1 MINVASLSIEET
13 ASLILNALDLEDHS
27 YYGTETTEKAI
38 NHFCLFLKKHW
49 SVTTKFLRCHT
60 PVFIYLHLSLLMFH
74 MFECLVQNIQYM
86 RIIKTIQNR
95 FSLAMR
101 LDDMIFS

>member
-38 NHFCLFLKKHW
+38 DHF
-49 SVTTKFLRCHT
+49 
-60 PVFIYLHLSLLMFH
+60 VFS
-74 MFECLVQNIQYM
+74 
-86 RIIKTIQNR
+86 
-95 FSLAMR
+95 
-101 LDDMIFS
+101 

>member
-1 MINVASLSIEET
+1 MELKQQK
-13 ASLILNALDLEDHS
+13 
-27 YYGTETTEKAI
+27 KAI

-49 SVTTKFLRCHT
+49 SVTTKKFRCHT